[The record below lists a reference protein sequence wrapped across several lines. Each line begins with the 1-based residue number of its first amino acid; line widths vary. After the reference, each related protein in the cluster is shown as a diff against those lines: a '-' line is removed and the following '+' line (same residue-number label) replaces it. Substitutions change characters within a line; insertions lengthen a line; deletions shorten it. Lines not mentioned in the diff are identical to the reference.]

1 MVIKKKVFAKS
12 KKPFGRTQLT
22 RKIIKATQHAVAEA
36 INFHK
41 AMGVGIIVWSEK
53 KNGPVEIP
61 ASKIKKRRL
70 KKLF

>member
-1 MVIKKKVFAKS
+1 M
-12 KKPFGRTQLT
+12 KPKGRTSLT
-22 RKIIKATQHAVAEA
+22 KKIFKATQYAVAEA

-61 ASKIKKRRL
+61 ASKIKKKRL
-70 KKLF
+70 KKLS

>member
-1 MVIKKKVFAKS
+1 MKQKGLSPLTKKIF
-12 KKPFGRTQLT
+12 
-22 RKIIKATQHAVAEA
+22 KAAQYAIAEA
-36 INFHK
+36 INYHK

-53 KNGPVEIP
+53 KNGPIEIP

>member
-1 MVIKKKVFAKS
+1 MGKKKVFAKN
-12 KKPFGRTQLT
+12 KKPFGRTPLT
-22 RKIIKATQHAVAEA
+22 SKILKATQHAVAEA

-61 ASKIKKRRL
+61 ASKIKKRRV
-70 KKLF
+70 KKLI

>member
-1 MVIKKKVFAKS
+1 MKRKELSPLTKKI
-12 KKPFGRTQLT
+12 L
-22 RKIIKATQHAVAEA
+22 KATKYAVAEA
-36 INFHK
+36 INYHK

-53 KNGPVEIP
+53 KNGPIEIP

>member
-1 MVIKKKVFAKS
+1 MKS
-12 KKPFGRTQLT
+12 KGRTALT
-22 RKIIKATQHAVAEA
+22 KKIFEATRYAVAEA
-36 INFHK
+36 INYHK

-53 KNGPVEIP
+53 KNGPIEIP